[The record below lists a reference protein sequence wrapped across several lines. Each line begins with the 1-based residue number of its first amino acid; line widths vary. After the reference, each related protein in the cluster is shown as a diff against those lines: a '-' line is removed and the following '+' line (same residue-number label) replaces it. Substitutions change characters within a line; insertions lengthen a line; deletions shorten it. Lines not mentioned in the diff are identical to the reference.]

1 MKYYM
6 KKFIPLI
13 FLLIWSIT
21 LVLILTFATDVA
33 VFITDTLSSVYHIYI
48 DSVDV
53 EDINLNLQSDYK
65 PNRYYSLQYEVKT
78 KENKYT
84 TVDNPNYIVLRAY
97 RKKGYHL
104 LHIAAPNI

>member
-1 MKYYM
+1 MVYYM

-13 FLLIWSIT
+13 CLLIWSIT

-33 VFITDTLSSVYHIYI
+33 AFITDTLSSVYHIYV

-84 TVDNPNYIVLRAY
+84 PLKFENLTPEY
-97 RKKGYHL
+97 
-104 LHIAAPNI
+104 